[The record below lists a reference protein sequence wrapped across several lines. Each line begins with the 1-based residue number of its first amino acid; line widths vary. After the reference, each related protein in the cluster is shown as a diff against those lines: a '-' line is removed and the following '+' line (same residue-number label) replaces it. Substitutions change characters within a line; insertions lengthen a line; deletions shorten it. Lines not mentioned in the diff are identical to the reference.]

1 MDGDEDLGVV
11 SNADQENLL
20 KDPFIGFRVSMNLLK
35 WFGKISACAHVFRD
49 NIQNFHQILKQT
61 HDHSPI

>member
-1 MDGDEDLGVV
+1 MDGDEDLRVV

-49 NIQNFHQILKQT
+49 NV
-61 HDHSPI
+61 